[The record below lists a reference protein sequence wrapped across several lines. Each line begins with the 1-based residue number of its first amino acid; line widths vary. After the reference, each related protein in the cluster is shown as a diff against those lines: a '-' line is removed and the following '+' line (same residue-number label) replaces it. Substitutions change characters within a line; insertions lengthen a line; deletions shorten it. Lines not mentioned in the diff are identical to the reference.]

1 MVKALDLSPTPRKRE
16 GEGEREGGR
25 EEMRETHHT
34 ALVKELG
41 G

>member
-25 EEMRETHHT
+25 EGKRERE
-34 ALVKELG
+34 K
-41 G
+41 